1 MNVAVVQRIAHLMCI
16 LLFTA
21 SCSMLSSPAEP
32 SQVPTVTELSVAE
45 TPTLEPIPSLDAEF
59 RSTDGGFSLRYPKAW
74 ATGEENGTFTLA
86 ASQDQLSS
94 SVPGPR
100 LILKID
106 SVPLELLAEQYGEN
120 EVKELERFFGV
131 SVAGIRSNSIT
142 IGEPSEVAVG
152 DQSGL
157 AADLVSESLR
167 GRIVAVL
174 APYQGVRILAQ
185 STPQAWEQQSELLDQ
200 ILASM
205 SFFAPPPP
213 PTPTPSPDQAVQPEL
228 VKAADV
234 QDSQDEG
241 FVLRLGGSSG
251 AKNSR
256 FASARGL
263 ALGPDGTIYLAES
276 SQGVWAFESDG
287 SFVKAFGKTELLDA
301 YDVAVAANGDIY
313 VADFG
318 RNAVARFSSD
328 GSYLGRWGETGDQPG
343 QFGLLA
349 PQRIAIASDNTIY
362 ALDSRVQPD
371 NTTISRVLQFKAED
385 GSFIREIS
393 LPSGSSPNDLTIDGE
408 GNLYLA
414 ETFGGVVLKLDKE
427 GNLLSRLGDQAVPQG
442 ITAGAL
448 DIDPQGNVYVAT
460 WGSGILQIAPTGAL
474 LASGGTS
481 VREGNVPKPGEF
493 SLPSGIVVTPNGTI
507 WVSDNSGEYSAITA
521 LRLVNDALADPT
533 AQALATA
540 AAIAN
545 ATPTP
550 VRSPGQSWVASA
562 SASSEYDLDYS
573 ISNIIGPPN
582 VSGGCV
588 SGGGSW
594 ASADP
599 NGVETVEVRFTEPLF
614 ATTINIYQNHQPG
627 FITQIDL
634 IDERGTSTQVY
645 SATAQL
651 SPTCPLVL
659 TVPVSQTLFRV
670 VGAKLTLDQS
680 SGASWSEIDAIEL
693 VGFK

>member
-1 MNVAVVQRIAHLMCI
+1 MNVAVVQRIVHVSLVM
-16 LLFTA
+16 LFCA
-21 SCSMLSSPAEP
+21 SCTMLSSPVEP
-32 SQVPTVTELSVAE
+32 SQVPTVPELSVVE
-45 TPTLEPIPSLDAEF
+45 TPTLEPIPPLDAEF
-59 RSTDGGFSLRYPKAW
+59 RSTAGGFSLRYPRGW
-74 ATGEENGTFTLA
+74 ATAEENGAFTLA
-86 ASQDQLSS
+86 ANQQQLQT
-94 SVPGPR
+94 SVPGPT

-106 SVPLELLAEQYGEN
+106 SVPLELLAAQYGEDA
-120 EVKELERFFGV
+120 VKETENFFGV
-131 SVAGIRSNSIT
+131 SVAGIQSTSVQ
-142 IGEPSEVAVG
+142 IGEPSETAVG
-152 DQSGL
+152 DQTGL
-157 AADLVSESLR
+157 GADLVSESLS
-167 GRIVAVL
+167 GRIIAVL

-185 STPQAWEQQSELLDQ
+185 SSPYAWGQQSQLLDQ
-200 ILASM
+200 ILESM
-205 SFFAPPPP
+205 EFFAPPPP
-213 PTPTPSPDQAVQPEL
+213 PTPTPSPDQAIQPEL
-228 VKAADV
+228 LMAADA
-234 QDSQDEG
+234 QDIQDEG

-251 AKNSR
+251 PRNAR

-263 ALGPDGTIYLAES
+263 ALGPDGMLYLAES
-276 SQGVWAFESDG
+276 SQGVWVFESDG
-287 SFVKAFGKTELLDA
+287 TFVQAFGKTDLLDA

-349 PQRIAIASDNTIY
+349 PQRIAIGADNTIY

-385 GSFIREIS
+385 GSFIREIT
-393 LPSGSSPNDLTIDGE
+393 LPSGSSPNDLTVDGE
-408 GNLYLA
+408 GNIYLA
-414 ETFGGVVLKLDKE
+414 ETFGGVVLKLDKD
-427 GNLLSRLGDQAVPQG
+427 GNLISRLGDQAVPQG

-448 DIDPQGNVYVAT
+448 DLDAQGNVYVAT
-460 WGSGILQIAPTGAL
+460 WGSGIVKIAPTGAL
-474 LASGGTS
+474 LASGGVS

-493 SLPSGIVVTPNGTI
+493 SLPSGIAVLPNGTV

-521 LRLVNDALADPT
+521 MRLVNDALTDPT

-562 SASSEYDLDYS
+562 TASSEYDLDYS
-573 ISNIIGPPN
+573 VSNIIGPPN
-582 VSGGCV
+582 VSGCV

-599 NGVETVEVRFTEPLF
+599 NGLETVEVRFTEPLF
-614 ATTINIYQNHQPG
+614 ATGINVYQNHQPG
-627 FITQIDL
+627 FITQIEL

-670 VGAKLTLDQS
+670 VGAKLTVDQR